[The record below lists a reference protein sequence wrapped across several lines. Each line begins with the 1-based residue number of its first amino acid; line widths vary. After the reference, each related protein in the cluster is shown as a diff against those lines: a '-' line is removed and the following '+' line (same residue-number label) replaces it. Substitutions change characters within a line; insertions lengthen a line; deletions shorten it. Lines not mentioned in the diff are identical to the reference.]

1 MSRLVERISP
11 ASHDDIPVGESHVEV
26 QSLLSGVLGIVEG
39 ELIKLFEFI
48 SIQDL
53 LLQTG

>member
-1 MSRLVERISP
+1 MERISP
-11 ASHDDIPVGESHVEV
+11 ARHDNIPVGESHVEV
-26 QSLLSGVLGIVEG
+26 QSLLRGVLGIVER
-39 ELIKLFEFI
+39 ELIKLFEFV

>member
-1 MSRLVERISP
+1 MRMRISP
-11 ASHDDIPVGESHVEV
+11 AGHDDVPVGESHVEV
-26 QSLLSGVLGIVEG
+26 QPLLCGVLGIVEG
-39 ELIKLFEFI
+39 ELVKLFEFI

>member
-1 MSRLVERISP
+1 MMMRISP
-11 ASHDDIPVGESHVEV
+11 AGHDDVPVGESHVEV
-26 QSLLSGVLGIVEG
+26 QPLLCGVLGIVEG
-39 ELIKLFEFI
+39 ELVKLFEFI